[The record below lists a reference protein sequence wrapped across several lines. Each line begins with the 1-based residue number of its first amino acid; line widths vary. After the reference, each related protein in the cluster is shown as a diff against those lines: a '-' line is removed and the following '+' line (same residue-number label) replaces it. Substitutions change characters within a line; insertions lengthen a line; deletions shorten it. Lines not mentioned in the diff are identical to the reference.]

1 MSTRTVLTENSAQ
14 ACTPPSHEELVR
26 RARELVPLLRE
37 RADVDE
43 ARRSIDPDTIA
54 RMKDAGLFRVL
65 QSRRWGGYELG
76 QKTFAEV
83 QMALA
88 EGDMSVGWVYGIVE
102 VHMFHMC
109 LIDDRAAQ
117 DVWGTDSSALV
128 SSPYMPMG
136 KVESVD
142 GGYRFS
148 GRWSYSTGCDHC
160 DWTFLGGFVD
170 GDPAQFRSFLLP
182 RKDTKIVD
190 TWYTTGL
197 SATGSQDVVV
207 EDAFVPEYRTHRFI
221 DGFTGENPG
230 RAVNDG
236 VLYRMPQQ
244 LVFFRAITNSQI
256 GALQQMIDLFEAYA
270 KQRPSLAADPD
281 AAPALAQAVM
291 GVDEMKKVMFA
302 NFEIM
307 TDFAE
312 KDAMPPYQMRH
323 LMRLQS
329 ASVADRCVKL
339 AEPLL
344 TLSGGGGVYNR
355 SLMGRVYRNML
366 TGRQH
371 AAANARNYSRIFGD
385 LILTGKSDDI
395 LV

>member
-26 RARELVPLLRE
+26 RARALVPLLRE

-109 LIDDRAAQ
+109 LMDDRAAQ
-117 DVWGTDSSALV
+117 DVWGTDSGAIV

-207 EDAFVPEYRTHRFI
+207 KDAFVPKYRTHRFI

-307 TDFAE
+307 DEYAE
-312 KDAMPPYQMRH
+312 RGETLPLELRH
-323 LMRLQS
+323 RFRFQS
-329 ASVADRCVKL
+329 ARTAERCIRL
-339 AEPLL
+339 AEPLFQV
-344 TLSGGGGVYNR
+344 SGGGGVYDRTN
-355 SLMGRVYRNML
+355 MGRIYRNML
-366 TGRQH
+366 TARQH
-371 AAANARNYSRIFGD
+371 AAAQYRMYGRTYGD
-385 LILTGKSDDI
+385 KLLGGEVEDI
-395 LV
+395 LL